1 MRVIKLLLQNASPWL
16 HHHTSVEFREK
27 LLLLLLLL
35 HERGIQSLSW
45 EVSNPASMMLMN
57 PAPTTPPP
65 PMCTTSAA
73 MIASLVVQINLA
85 WINKLVVLTDLP
97 PNCIGGSSGLCRY
110 FCEMSKKTRIHVWI
124 ENSFCGLQGKFC
136 EGRWVKM
143 NVDFF

>member
-16 HHHTSVEFREK
+16 HHHTSVKFREK
-27 LLLLLLLL
+27 LLLLLLLLLL

-85 WINKLVVLTDLP
+85 WINKLVMLIDLP

-110 FCEMSKKTRIHVWI
+110 FCEMSKKTCILVWM
-124 ENSFCGLQGKFC
+124 ENSFVVYKGNSVR
-136 EGRWVKM
+136 EGDWKWM
-143 NVDFF
+143 

>member
-1 MRVIKLLLQNASPWL
+1 MRAIKLLLQNASPWF
-16 HHHTSVEFREK
+16 HHHTSVKFREK
-27 LLLLLLLL
+27 LLLLLLL

-45 EVSNPASMMLMN
+45 EVGNPASMMLMN

-97 PNCIGGSSGLCRY
+97 PNCISGSSGLCRY
-110 FCEMSKKTRIHVWI
+110 FCEMSKKTCILV
-124 ENSFCGLQGKFC
+124 
-136 EGRWVKM
+136 
-143 NVDFF
+143 